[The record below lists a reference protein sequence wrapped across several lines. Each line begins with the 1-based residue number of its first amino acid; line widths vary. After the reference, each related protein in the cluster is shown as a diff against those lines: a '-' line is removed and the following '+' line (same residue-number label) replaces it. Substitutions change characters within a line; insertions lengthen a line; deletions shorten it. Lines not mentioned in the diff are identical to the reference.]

1 MSEREAFISN
11 LMREDIA
18 RIMYSFKPLLVGDG
32 NKEEEVDQWIEVCRS
47 VLTFLCSGTYAP
59 LAIELREGVKGA
71 SNMWPYQMAIYSG
84 H

>member
-1 MSEREAFISN
+1 MLSPRVDMSEREVFTSN

-32 NKEEEVDQWIEVCRS
+32 NKEEDVDQWIAVRR
-47 VLTFLCSGTYAP
+47 LTVGGNSMN
-59 LAIELREGVKGA
+59 
-71 SNMWPYQMAIYSG
+71 S